1 MKIQY
6 ISDLHL
12 ESLNNRMFFKK
23 YPVQPCAD
31 YLVLAGDI
39 IPLNQIDQINFFL
52 DHISHVFS
60 KVFWVPGNHEF
71 YGSDYQSYQSCNIP
85 IRENVFL
92 INSQSVILEE
102 YELLCSTL
110 WSNLDLNKR
119 WFLQYHINDFKYI
132 KYQKDYIDALD
143 YNAFHIDALSSLE
156 NKLQTANP
164 SKTIVVTH
172 HCPVMLSIPEQENF
186 STVYGS
192 SLEELIV
199 KYQPLY
205 WIYGHTHTANEMIN
219 IKNTSLITN
228 QLDKA
233 SEIKNCNKIIHC

>member
-1 MKIQY
+1 M
-6 ISDLHL
+6 LL
-12 ESLNNRMFFKK
+12 E
-23 YPVQPCAD
+23 D
-31 YLVLAGDI
+31 
-39 IPLNQIDQINFFL
+39 
-52 DHISHVFS
+52 
-60 KVFWVPGNHEF
+60 
-71 YGSDYQSYQSCNIP
+71 
-85 IRENVFL
+85 
-92 INSQSVILEE
+92 
-102 YELLCSTL
+102 YELICSTL
-110 WSNLDLNKR
+110 WSNVDLNKR

-192 SLEELIV
+192 SLEDLIV

-219 IKNTSLITN
+219 IRNTSLITN

-233 SEIKNCNKIIHC
+233 SEIKDCNKIIHF

>member
-12 ESLNNRMFFKK
+12 ESHNNRMFFEK

-52 DHISHVFS
+52 NHISQVFT
-60 KVFWVPGNHEF
+60 KVFWIPGNHEF
-71 YGSDYQSYQSCNIP
+71 YDTDYQSYQSCNIP

-92 INSQSVILEE
+92 INNQSVLLEDC
-102 YELLCSTL
+102 ELICSTL

-132 KYQKDYIDALD
+132 KYQEDYIDALT
-143 YNAFHIDALSSLE
+143 YNAFHIDALSFLE
-156 NKLQTANP
+156 NKLQNANP
-164 SKTIVVTH
+164 SNSIVVTH
-172 HCPVMLSIPEQENF
+172 HCPVMLPIPEQENF
-186 STVYGS
+186 SSVYGS
-192 SLEELIV
+192 SLEELII

-219 IKNTSLITN
+219 MRKTSLLTN

-233 SEIKNCNKIIHC
+233 LEIKYCDKIIDF

>member
-52 DHISHVFS
+52 DHISQVFS

-110 WSNLDLNKR
+110 WSNLDLNKK

-192 SLEELIV
+192 SLEDLIV

-219 IKNTSLITN
+219 IRNTSLITN

-233 SEIKNCNKIIHC
+233 SEIKDCNKIIHF

>member
-12 ESLNNRMFFKK
+12 ESHNNRMFFEK

-52 DHISHVFS
+52 DYISQAFT
-60 KVFWVPGNHEF
+60 KVFWIPGNHEF
-71 YGSDYQSYQSCNIP
+71 YGSNYQSYKSCNIP

-92 INSQSVILEE
+92 INNQSVILEE
-102 YELLCSTL
+102 YELICSTL

-132 KYQKDYIDALD
+132 KYQEDYIDALD
-143 YNAFHIDALSSLE
+143 YNAFHIDALSFLE
-156 NKLQTANP
+156 NKLQNAIP

-172 HCPVMLSIPEQENF
+172 HCPVMLSIPKQENF
-186 STVYGS
+186 SSVYGS

-219 IKNTSLITN
+219 MRKTSLLTN
-228 QLDKA
+228 QLDIA
-233 SEIKNCNKIIHC
+233 SEINYCDKIIDF

>member
-12 ESLNNRMFFKK
+12 ESHNNRMFFEK

-39 IPLNQIDQINFFL
+39 IPLNQIDQINLFL
-52 DHISHVFS
+52 DHISHAFT
-60 KVFWVPGNHEF
+60 KVFWIPGNHEF
-71 YGSDYQSYQSCNIP
+71 YGSDYKPYQSCNIP

-92 INSQSVILEE
+92 INNQSVILEE
-102 YELLCSTL
+102 YEFICSTL

-132 KYQKDYIDALD
+132 KYQEDYIDALD
-143 YNAFHIDALSSLE
+143 YNAFHIDALSFLE
-156 NKLQTANP
+156 HKFQTANP

-172 HCPVMLSIPEQENF
+172 HCPVILSIPGQENF
-186 STVYGS
+186 SSVYGS

-219 IKNTSLITN
+219 IRNTSLLTN
-228 QLDKA
+228 QLDIA
-233 SEIKNCNKIIHC
+233 SEINYCDKIIDF

>member
-23 YPVQPCAD
+23 YPVQPCAN

-52 DHISHVFS
+52 DHISQVFS

-110 WSNLDLNKR
+110 WSNLDLNKK

-192 SLEELIV
+192 SLEDLIV

-219 IKNTSLITN
+219 IRNTSLITN

-233 SEIKNCNKIIHC
+233 SEIKDCNKIIHF

>member
-12 ESLNNRMFFKK
+12 ESHNNRMFFEK
-23 YPVQPCAD
+23 YPIQPCAD

-52 DHISHVFS
+52 DHISQVFT
-60 KVFWVPGNHEF
+60 KVFWIPGNHEF
-71 YGSDYQSYQSCNIP
+71 YGSNYQSYQSCNIP

-92 INSQSVILEE
+92 INNQSVLLED
-102 YELLCSTL
+102 YELICSTL
-110 WSNLDLNKR
+110 WSNVDLNKR

-143 YNAFHIDALSSLE
+143 YNAFHIDALSFLE
-156 NKLQTANP
+156 RTLQNTNP
-164 SKTIVVTH
+164 SKTIIATH
-172 HCPVMLSIPEQENF
+172 HCPIMLSIPEQENF
-186 STVYGS
+186 SSVYGS
-192 SLEELIV
+192 SLEELII

-205 WIYGHTHTANEMIN
+205 WIYGHTHTANE
-219 IKNTSLITN
+219 LIQLGETKLVTN
-228 QLDKA
+228 QFDSRDEMKDW
-233 SEIKNCNKIIHC
+233 IKIIDF

>member
-12 ESLNNRMFFKK
+12 ESHNNRMFFEK

-52 DHISHVFS
+52 DHISQAFT
-60 KVFWVPGNHEF
+60 KVFWIPGNHEF
-71 YGSDYQSYQSCNIP
+71 YGSDYQSFQSCNIP

-92 INSQSVILEE
+92 TNNQSVILEE
-102 YELLCSTL
+102 YELICSTL

-119 WFLQYHINDFKYI
+119 WFLQYHINDFRYI
-132 KYQKDYIDALD
+132 KYQEDYIDALD
-143 YNAFHIDALSSLE
+143 YNAFHIDALRFLE
-156 NKLQTANP
+156 HKLQTTNP

-186 STVYGS
+186 SSVYGS
-192 SLEELIV
+192 SLEELII

-219 IKNTSLITN
+219 MRKTSLLTN

-233 SEIKNCNKIIHC
+233 LEIKYCDKIIDF

>member
-39 IPLNQIDQINFFL
+39 IPLNQIDPINFFL
-52 DHISHVFS
+52 DHISQVFS

-192 SLEELIV
+192 SLEDLIV

-219 IKNTSLITN
+219 IRNTSLITN

-233 SEIKNCNKIIHC
+233 SEIKDCNKIIHF

>member
-12 ESLNNRMFFKK
+12 ESHNNRMFFKK

-52 DHISHVFS
+52 DHISQAFT
-60 KVFWVPGNHEF
+60 KVFWIPGNHEF

-92 INSQSVILEE
+92 INNQSVLLED
-102 YELLCSTL
+102 YELICSTL
-110 WSNLDLNKR
+110 WSNVDLNKR

-132 KYQKDYIDALD
+132 KNQEDYIDAFD
-143 YNAFHIDALSSLE
+143 YNAFHNDALSFLE
-156 NKLQTANP
+156 HKLQTAIP

-172 HCPVMLSIPEQENF
+172 HCPVTLSIPEQENF
-186 STVYGS
+186 SSVYGS
-192 SLEELIV
+192 SLEDLIV

>member
-52 DHISHVFS
+52 DHISQAFT
-60 KVFWVPGNHEF
+60 KVFWIPGNHEF

-92 INSQSVILEE
+92 INNQSVLLED
-102 YELLCSTL
+102 YELICSTL
-110 WSNLDLNKR
+110 WSNVDLNKR

-143 YNAFHIDALSSLE
+143 YNAFHIDALSFLE
-156 NKLQTANP
+156 RTLQNTIP

-192 SLEELIV
+192 SLEDLIV

-219 IKNTSLITN
+219 IRNTSLITN

>member
-1 MKIQY
+1 
-6 ISDLHL
+6 
-12 ESLNNRMFFKK
+12 MFFKK

-52 DHISHVFS
+52 DHISQAFT
-60 KVFWVPGNHEF
+60 KVFWIPGNHEF

-92 INSQSVILEE
+92 INNQSVLLE
-102 YELLCSTL
+102 
-110 WSNLDLNKR
+110 
-119 WFLQYHINDFKYI
+119 
-132 KYQKDYIDALD
+132 DYIDAFD
-143 YNAFHIDALSSLE
+143 YNAFHNDALSFLE
-156 NKLQTANP
+156 HKFQTANP

-172 HCPVMLSIPEQENF
+172 HCPVILSIPEQENF
-186 STVYGS
+186 SSVYGS

-205 WIYGHTHTANEMIN
+205 WIYGHTHTVNEMKN
-219 IKNTSLITN
+219 IRNTSLLTN
-228 QLDKA
+228 QWDGYTNLVGSK
-233 SEIKNCNKIIHC
+233 S

>member
-12 ESLNNRMFFKK
+12 ESLNNRIFFKK

-192 SLEELIV
+192 SLEDLIV

-219 IKNTSLITN
+219 IRNTSLITN

-233 SEIKNCNKIIHC
+233 SEFKDCNKIIHF

>member
-52 DHISHVFS
+52 DHISQVFS

-192 SLEELIV
+192 SLEDLIV

-219 IKNTSLITN
+219 IRNTSLITN

-233 SEIKNCNKIIHC
+233 SEIKDCNKIIHF

>member
-12 ESLNNRMFFKK
+12 ESHNNRMFFEK

-52 DHISHVFS
+52 DHISQAFT
-60 KVFWVPGNHEF
+60 KVFWIPGNHEF
-71 YGSDYQSYQSCNIP
+71 YGSDYQSFQSCNIP

-92 INSQSVILEE
+92 INNQSVILEE
-102 YELLCSTL
+102 YELICSTL

-132 KYQKDYIDALD
+132 KYQEDYIDAFD
-143 YNAFHIDALSSLE
+143 YNAFHIDALSFLE
-156 NKLQTANP
+156 HKFQTANP

-172 HCPVMLSIPEQENF
+172 HCPVILSIPEQENF
-186 STVYGS
+186 SSVYGS
-192 SLEELIV
+192 SLEELII

-219 IKNTSLITN
+219 MRKTSLLTN

-233 SEIKNCNKIIHC
+233 LEIKYCDKIIDF

>member
-192 SLEELIV
+192 SLEDLIV

-219 IKNTSLITN
+219 IRNTSLITN

-233 SEIKNCNKIIHC
+233 SEIKDCNKIIHF

>member
-52 DHISHVFS
+52 DHISQVFS

-192 SLEELIV
+192 SLEDLIV

-219 IKNTSLITN
+219 IRNTSLITN

-233 SEIKNCNKIIHC
+233 SEIKDCNKIIHC